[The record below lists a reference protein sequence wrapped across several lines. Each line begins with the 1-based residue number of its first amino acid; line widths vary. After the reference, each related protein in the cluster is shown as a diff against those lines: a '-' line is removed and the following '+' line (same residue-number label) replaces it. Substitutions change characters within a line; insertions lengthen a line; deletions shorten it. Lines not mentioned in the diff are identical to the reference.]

1 MLEAKEMALLGLR
14 VALTAELLRAFLI
27 SVEVDWVI
35 TRVATKLLP
44 PPLLKL
50 MASPGATSPSRTP
63 TAPLLATLSIFR
75 LTAQAPRS
83 TKAILPLGLASSGS
97 AGVEPEAGQARPT
110 YTTLEVSGELTGAK
124 LRVAVFG

>member
-1 MLEAKEMALLGLR
+1 MALLGLR
-14 VALTAELLRAFLI
+14 VPFTAELPSVFLI
-27 SVEVDWVI
+27 SVDVDWVI
-35 TRVATKLLP
+35 TSVGTKFEP

-50 MASPGATSPSRTP
+50 MASPGATRPSSTP

-83 TKAILPLGLASSGS
+83 TKAIFPLGLASSGS